1 MFSRVHAEISL
12 KNTSVCVGLRNFIKC
27 GVNLMAIAPWL
38 GQSKE
43 LYLEVENLE
52 CELVFYFARSCNLQ
66 LMVTCTN

>member
-1 MFSRVHAEISL
+1 
-12 KNTSVCVGLRNFIKC
+12 
-27 GVNLMAIAPWL
+27 MAIAPWL